1 MHFLA
6 EAALFLAAAVVVVPL
21 FKRIRLGAVLGFL
34 AAGLLIGPW
43 GLRLVTD
50 VDNILGFAELGV
62 VLLLFVIGLELQP
75 SRLWALRKAVFGLGS
90 LQVGVTA
97 GVLGAAALA
106 FGASWQG
113 ALVIGV
119 ALSLNSTAFVLQL
132 LAERRQLTT
141 RHGRSAFAISLFQD
155 LSVIPLL
162 AVVPLLVEH
171 EAARDPTAP
180 WIGAAKAVGVIAGVV
195 IGGRLLLRP
204 VLRVLARSGIQE
216 IFTAGALLVVV
227 GVALLMESV
236 GLSMTLG
243 AFLAGVL
250 LADSEYR
257 HEVEAS
263 IDPFKGLL
271 LGLFFIAV
279 GMKADVGLLL
289 ARPGAVLGAA
299 AGIMAV
305 KAAVLAVLG
314 AGSGHGREGTRSLAV
329 LLSHAGEF
337 AFVLLGVA
345 AEAGVVDGPTEDF
358 LVITVTLTMAFTP
371 VLFLLNEHVITPR
384 LRKPV
389 APPVYDTLPDAAV
402 PVIIA
407 GFGRVGQIV
416 GRVLRARHVG
426 FTALDISAEQIEN
439 VRRFGSRA
447 YFGDASKL
455 ELLRAARADEAR
467 LFVIAVDDV
476 AASIRIAE
484 TLRKHFPALQIHARA
499 RNRFH
504 AHKLMALGVK
514 VIVRETF
521 HSSIELAHATLTTL
535 GDTAADARDTLDR
548 FRQLD
553 EEILVRQFAV
563 HEDEAR
569 LIQTSKEAAAELESI
584 FDQEQEARAAGRRT
598 RAADDARVPAATGGW
613 K

>member
-1 MHFLA
+1 MHLLA
-6 EAALFLAAAVVVVPL
+6 EIALFLAAAVVVVPL

-34 AAGLLIGPW
+34 AAGLAIGPW

-50 VDNILGFAELGV
+50 VEKILGVAEMGV

-75 SRLWALRKAVFGLGS
+75 SRLWALRKTVFGLGS
-90 LQVGVTA
+90 AQVVATTVA
-97 GVLGAAALA
+97 LGAGALALGLPWQAALVVG
-106 FGASWQG
+106 F
-113 ALVIGV
+113 
-119 ALSLNSTAFVLQL
+119 ALSLNSTAFILQL

-141 RHGRSAFAISLFQD
+141 RHGRTSFAISLFQD
-155 LSVIPLL
+155 VSVIPML
-162 AVVPLLVEH
+162 AIVPLLVEH
-171 EAARDPTAP
+171 EAVRAANP
-180 WIGAAKAVGVIAGVV
+180 WLGAAKAAGVIAGVA

-204 VLRVLARSGIQE
+204 VLRALAQSGIQE

-263 IDPFKGLL
+263 IEPFKGLL

-279 GMKADVGLLL
+279 GMGANVGVLIE
-289 ARPGAVLGAA
+289 RPGAVIGAALAIMAIKGVVLWGLGAW
-299 AGIMAV
+299 
-305 KAAVLAVLG
+305 
-314 AGSGHGREGTRSLAV
+314 SGHGRDGSRSLVV

-337 AFVLLGVA
+337 AFVLFAVATASGVIDA
-345 AEAGVVDGPTEDF
+345 ALRDF
-358 LVITVTLTMAFTP
+358 LVIVVTLTMALTP
-371 VLFLLNEHVITPR
+371 LLFLANEYWITPR
-384 LRKPV
+384 LARR
-389 APPVYDTLPDAAV
+389 APPPRFDELPDETV

-416 GRVLRARHVG
+416 GRVLRARHIR
-426 FTALDISAEQIEN
+426 FTALDVSAEHIEN

-455 ELLRAARADEAR
+455 ELLRAAKTDEAK
-467 LFVIAVDDV
+467 LFVVAVDDV
-476 AASIRIAE
+476 AASIRIVE
-484 TLRKHFPALQIHARA
+484 LLRKHFPAVEVHARA

-514 VIVRETF
+514 LIVRETL
-521 HSSIELAHATLTTL
+521 HSSIEMARAALVAL
-535 GDTAADARDTLDR
+535 GESEADALDTVGRFRTLDA
-548 FRQLD
+548 
-553 EEILVRQFAV
+553 EILLRQFAV
-563 HEDEAR
+563 HDDEAK
-569 LIQTSKEAAAELESI
+569 LIQSSKEAAAELESI
-584 FDQEQEARAAGRRT
+584 FDQEQEARPGRRT
-598 RAADDARVPAATGGW
+598 EVETGTGRVPA
-613 K
+613 